1 MGELAY
7 LPDLRACSSFSCFD
21 WPCACSDTDSLEEA
35 EAEEEGRQDAAHSR
49 GPSWAADP
57 GDVAVVG
64 TSCGGHAAGRLRIEA
79 VGGHSPLDFFPK
91 AAEEGLGSA
100 PGCWMFAGMGALRD
114 F

>member
-1 MGELAY
+1 M
-7 LPDLRACSSFSCFD
+7 
-21 WPCACSDTDSLEEA
+21 

-49 GPSWAADP
+49 APSWAADP

-64 TSCGGHAAGRLRIEA
+64 TSCGGQDAAGRLRIEA

-91 AAEEGLGSA
+91 AAAEGLDSA
-100 PGCWMFAGMGALRD
+100 LGCWMFAGMGALRG